1 MCICAGY
8 TTPLEGVTI
17 YTEPDLAEWEPLRRF
32 LDDRGVLYE
41 VVVHS
46 DGDRLRLAGRRDRPV
61 VVIGP
66 RVVVGFDEPALL
78 RLLP

>member
-8 TTPLEGVTI
+8 TTPLEGVTV
-17 YTEPDLAEWEPLRRF
+17 YADPHLAEWEALRRF

-41 VVVHS
+41 VVTDS
-46 DGDRLRLAGRRDRPV
+46 DGDRLRLAGRADRPV
-61 VVIGP
+61 VVIGNN
-66 RVVVGFDEPALL
+66 VVVGLDEPALI